1 MNRLIVVR
9 ATWDSEVN
17 VWVAESSDLPGLIT
31 EAPSLDALDAKLP
44 GLIMDLLNID
54 DADDSVD
61 FDIPVEVI
69 ASFSRRV
76 RRTHAA

>member
-31 EAPSLDALDAKLP
+31 EAASLDALDAKLP